1 MKRSI
6 GVRVSNKGGR
16 SGTWLNVYPS
26 WALIPS
32 LVSQRMGA
40 RAFGSVSGHSAGQS
54 SVGAQC
60 TVLPR
65 PKLQDRP
72 GGANMSRGREKLN
85 CSYTGPGLWGLSPH
99 IWAVGP

>member
-6 GVRVSNKGGR
+6 GVRVSNKGGQ
-16 SGTWLNVYPS
+16 SGTWPNVYPS

-40 RAFGSVSGHSAGQS
+40 RAFGPLSQD
-54 SVGAQC
+54 
-60 TVLPR
+60 TVLDSLHWGHTVLLPQ

-72 GGANMSRGREKLN
+72 GGANMSRRRRE
-85 CSYTGPGLWGLSPH
+85 
-99 IWAVGP
+99 A